1 VQLIES
7 KIPDPSAL
15 QLTVASVSGELLVT
29 VAVQV
34 APVPTGTELGLQ
46 VTMVSVSARVT
57 VVGLKFAVIVPKS
70 FIVAVVLADRGSAI
84 VMADASLTLQP
95 EKA

>member
-15 QLTVASVSGELLVT
+15 QLIVALASGELLVT

-34 APVPTGTELGLQ
+34 VPVPTGTELVLQ
-46 VTMVSVSARVT
+46 VTTVSVSAGVT
-57 VVGLKFAVIVPKS
+57 VVGLKFAVIVP
-70 FIVAVVLADRGSAI
+70 
-84 VMADASLTLQP
+84 
-95 EKA
+95 